1 MFQLREL
8 NSPCVLF
15 YSPGRDIAY
24 CGPVNINYALDYLR
38 HVLETEP
45 VWLQEYFAAFKI
57 EKNDFISSVNMFISS
72 LESELR
78 GESNEKPAEYFKAP
92 ASHKILILAA
102 VAQIFIGET
111 IKGRRDV
118 LSEDAVKE
126 LDPEV
131 FYEKCL
137 PITRRFMIEPSLW
150 DKIMAFGNR
159 LLFMLRKLYQ
169 RFKHR

>member
-1 MFQLREL
+1 M
-8 NSPCVLF
+8 
-15 YSPGRDIAY
+15 
-24 CGPVNINYALDYLR
+24 
-38 HVLETEP
+38 
-45 VWLQEYFAAFKI
+45 
-57 EKNDFISSVNMFISS
+57 
-72 LESELR
+72 
-78 GESNEKPAEYFKAP
+78 
-92 ASHKILILAA
+92 
-102 VAQIFIGET
+102 
-111 IKGRRDV
+111 